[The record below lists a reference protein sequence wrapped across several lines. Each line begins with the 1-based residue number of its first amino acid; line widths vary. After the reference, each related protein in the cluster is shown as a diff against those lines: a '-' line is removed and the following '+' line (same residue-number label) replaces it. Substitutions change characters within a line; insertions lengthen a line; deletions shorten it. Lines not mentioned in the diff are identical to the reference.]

1 MLRTKKI
8 LTAIAIVLMATV
20 GTVTTAAPAQ
30 AADAKMYKLGG
41 GWCC

>member
-8 LTAIAIVLMATV
+8 LTAIAVVLMATV
-20 GTVTTAAPAQ
+20 GTVATSAPAQ
-30 AADAKMYKLGG
+30 ADAKVYKLGG